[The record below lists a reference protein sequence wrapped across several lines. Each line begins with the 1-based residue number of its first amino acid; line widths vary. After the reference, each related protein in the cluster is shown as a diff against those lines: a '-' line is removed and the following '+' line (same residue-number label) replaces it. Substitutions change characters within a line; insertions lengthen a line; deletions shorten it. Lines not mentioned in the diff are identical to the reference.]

1 MFGYT
6 QAKEKSTSCQNLKYY
21 LNLGNTM
28 DKLFLNLCVD
38 TWVFVMSSRVSDLK
52 EVCASHNVYIKQKQN
67 VKGHPDTCSEWLP
80 MTIYIKKAET
90 FFAS

>member
-1 MFGYT
+1 
-6 QAKEKSTSCQNLKYY
+6 
-21 LNLGNTM
+21 
-28 DKLFLNLCVD
+28 
-38 TWVFVMSSRVSDLK
+38 MSSRVSDLK